1 MKFFEKYPM
10 LAIAIGVLGI
20 SMSSVLV
27 KYADAPSVVT
37 AAYRLLW
44 TVGLMTP
51 VVLSK
56 AELRREILHTDKKL
70 LALCAV
76 SGVFLALHFT
86 TWFESLSHTSV
97 ASSAAI
103 VCTEVVWVALGYLLV
118 LKGKLTGKAVGCILL
133 TLLGSVVIALSDF
146 SGGGNHLSGDFLALA
161 AAVFV
166 GVYTLIGRVA
176 RGHMS
181 TTAYTYVVYVF
192 CALSLVLAAAAGG
205 VPLTGYGGGN
215 VVIGLLLCVCS
226 TLLGHSI
233 FSWGLKFF
241 SPAFISASKMCEP
254 VLSAIFAL
262 FLFQEIP
269 LPLQII
275 GGVVTIGGVLLYS
288 REENRMN
295 EASQEKDKL

>member
-10 LAIAIGVLGI
+10 LVIAIGILGI

-27 KYADAPSVVT
+27 KYSEAPSVVT

-44 TVGLMTP
+44 TVALMTP
-51 VVLSK
+51 VVLGR
-56 AELRREILHTDKKL
+56 AELRKEILSTDKKL

-76 SGVFLALHFT
+76 SGIFLALHFT
-86 TWFESLSHTSV
+86 TWFESLNQTSV
-97 ASSAAI
+97 ASSSAI
-103 VCTEVVWVALGYLLV
+103 VCTEVVWVALGYQLF
-118 LKGKLTGKAVGCILL
+118 LKGKLSKKAGLCILL
-133 TLLGSVVIALSDF
+133 TLVGSIVIALADF
-146 SGGGNHLSGDFLALA
+146 SGGGNHLSGDLLALVA
-161 AAVFV
+161 ALFV

-176 RGHMS
+176 RGRMS

-192 CALSLVLAAAAGG
+192 CTLSLVAAALVGG
-205 VPLTGYGGGN
+205 VPLTGYGGRS
-215 VVIGLLLCVCS
+215 VVVGLLLCVCS

-254 VLSAIFAL
+254 VLSALFAL

-269 LPLQII
+269 LPLQIL
-275 GGVVTIGGVLLYS
+275 GGAVTIGGVLLYS
-288 REENRMN
+288 GQESRMN
-295 EASQEKDKL
+295 GPATVKKGT